1 MVDINLM
8 IFPLLSWFCVLITT
22 SFIILEPILLKNLQ
36 KSVSF
41 RPLRLS
47 ESDDGQ
53 ALQDK
58 WLAVTGGPL
67 SLRRCRWKK

>member
-1 MVDINLM
+1 M

-47 ESDDGQ
+47 ESESDDGQ

-58 WLAVTGGPL
+58 GLAVTGGPL

>member
-1 MVDINLM
+1 M

-47 ESDDGQ
+47 ESESDDGQ

-58 WLAVTGGPL
+58 GLDVTGGPL
-67 SLRRCRWKK
+67 PLRRCRWEK

>member
-1 MVDINLM
+1 M

-22 SFIILEPILLKNLQ
+22 SFIILEPILLKSLQ

-47 ESDDGQ
+47 ESESDDGQ

-58 WLAVTGGPL
+58 GLAVTGGPL
-67 SLRRCRWKK
+67 SLRRCRWEK

>member
-8 IFPLLSWFCVLITT
+8 ISPLLSWFCVLITT
-22 SFIILEPILLKNLQ
+22 SFIILEPILLKSLQ

-58 WLAVTGGPL
+58 GLAVTGGPL